1 MRARVCQHFEV
12 CQHEFANLSLPCEGR
27 FTLIYGRIYV
37 KNEKGKPNEKQ
48 NITFFHVSRKARKN
62 DQSLRFVENARSPSA
77 SIPLRHITVT
87 LLPRQ
92 HVSFRLAVV
101 SDAAVI
107 WVITLRDERF
117 LGHAAIR
124 SFGSDQ
130 LVVKL

>member
-1 MRARVCQHFEV
+1 MIILHFDLQPQFKYMIYFIYTSHHFEV
-12 CQHEFANLSLPCEGR
+12 CQHEFANLS
-27 FTLIYGRIYV
+27 
-37 KNEKGKPNEKQ
+37 
-48 NITFFHVSRKARKN
+48 
-62 DQSLRFVENARSPSA
+62 SPSA

-92 HVSFRLAVV
+92 HVSFRLALV